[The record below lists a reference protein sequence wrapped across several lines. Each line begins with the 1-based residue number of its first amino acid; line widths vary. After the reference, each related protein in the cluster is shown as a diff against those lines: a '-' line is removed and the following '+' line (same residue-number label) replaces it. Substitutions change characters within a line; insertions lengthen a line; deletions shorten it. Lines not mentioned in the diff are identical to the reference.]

1 MNLCILTLLN
11 LDRFELSKGIDVN
24 ETRKSKE
31 CNIGHCWYFLNIAF
45 KYQKMSAINFTIY

>member
-11 LDRFELSKGIDVN
+11 LDRFELSKGIDVIK
-24 ETRKSKE
+24 TIKSKE
-31 CNIGHCWYFLNIAF
+31 CSIGHCWYFLNIAF